1 MAAIEKSSGRP
12 LNTVV
17 PNRFA
22 SLKLPPLK
30 MKGVD
35 VAELFQALEAAS
47 NSHEQSPQGVFTDK
61 FGFRTQGAASDSSI
75 WYFFVDGP
83 PSPPR
88 VSRFYLLTPFLDR
101 GLTVDDITTAIQTSW
116 RMLGISAP
124 PELSFHKDTQLLIG
138 VGDQYQLQT
147 IDDVLRALSAR
158 TPPVSPKPDAPRT
171 K

>member
-1 MAAIEKSSGRP
+1 MSPPTLQVAPPALTKFNLDFPGGSPNELVAAIEKSSGRP

-61 FGFRTQGAASDSSI
+61 FGRKAPRRIARFGISSST
-75 WYFFVDGP
+75 VH
-83 PSPPR
+83 PR
-88 VSRFYLLTPFLDR
+88 LRGFLDS
-101 GLTVDDITTAIQTSW
+101 TS
-116 RMLGISAP
+116 
-124 PELSFHKDTQLLIG
+124 
-138 VGDQYQLQT
+138 
-147 IDDVLRALSAR
+147 
-158 TPPVSPKPDAPRT
+158 
-171 K
+171 